1 MEVLAMASGK
11 AERTDKCFI
20 FSNLY
25 ICPLTSGEAQTSVN
39 SYFDT
44 PSLYVEYNYSLY
56 STFTTTTRMFWS
68 SLSVLILAMCQSPG
82 KKIKNLLGSES
93 TNLVLSTSYV

>member
-1 MEVLAMASGK
+1 MGVLAKASGK
-11 AERTDKCFI
+11 AERIDKCFI

-44 PSLYVEYNYSLY
+44 PSYVSSLKLTLIYNY
-56 STFTTTTRMFWS
+56 FT
-68 SLSVLILAMCQSPG
+68 
-82 KKIKNLLGSES
+82 
-93 TNLVLSTSYV
+93 

>member
-1 MEVLAMASGK
+1 MGVLAKASGK
-11 AERTDKCFI
+11 AERIDKCFI

-44 PSLYVEYNYSLY
+44 PSLFCYYLLFNAS
-56 STFTTTTRMFWS
+56 
-68 SLSVLILAMCQSPG
+68 
-82 KKIKNLLGSES
+82 KK
-93 TNLVLSTSYV
+93 